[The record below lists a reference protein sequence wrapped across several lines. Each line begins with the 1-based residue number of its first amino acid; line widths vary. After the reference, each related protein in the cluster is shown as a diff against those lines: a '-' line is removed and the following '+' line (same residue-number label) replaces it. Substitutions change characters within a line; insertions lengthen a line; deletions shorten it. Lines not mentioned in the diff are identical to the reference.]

1 MNGKEAVW
9 AAVEQFRQQYLVGPL
24 AHLPVDVFT
33 LAELEFKLDIIP
45 FDDLYEKYEVDAALM
60 QDFSGIYVDAE
71 AYIIWEKGPRW
82 KQRRLRFSVA
92 HELGHYFLHREVA
105 SKLIFHTFDEFAVWT
120 KGNHGQQYSLEQTAN
135 EFAGRLLVPEERLR
149 TAFDKFAEVAK
160 GVIPNWYSS
169 PDMRHSFA
177 EKLREQFEVNTQVIE
192 TRLDRE
198 GIWPAC

>member
-1 MNGKEAVW
+1 MNGKEEVW
-9 AAVEQFRQQYLVGPL
+9 EAVEQFRQQYLVGTL

-45 FDDLYEKYEVDAALM
+45 FDDLYEKYEVDAALI

-92 HELGHYFLHREVA
+92 HELGHFILHRKIAAEL
-105 SKLIFHTFDEFAVWT
+105 KFKTFDDFAVWT

-135 EFAGRLLVPEERLR
+135 EFAGRLLVPVDRLR
-149 TAFDKFAEVAK
+149 SSFDAFGNLAK
-160 GVIPNWYSS
+160 DVIPHWFTS
-169 PDMRHSFA
+169 PDMRHGFA
-177 EKLREQFEVNTQVIE
+177 EKLRDQFEVNTQVIE
-192 TRLDRE
+192 ARLDRE
-198 GIWPAC
+198 EIWPAC

>member
-1 MNGKEAVW
+1 MNGKEEVW
-9 AAVEQFRQQYLVGPL
+9 EAVEQFRRQYLVGEL

-71 AYIIWEKGPRW
+71 AYIIWENGPRW

-92 HELGHYFLHREVA
+92 HELGHFVLHREIA
-105 SKLIFHTFDEFAVWT
+105 AGLSFKTYDDFAVWT
-120 KGNHGQQYSLEQTAN
+120 KGNHGQQYTLEQTAN
-135 EFAGRLLVPEERLR
+135 EFAGRLLVPVGRLQA
-149 TAFDKFAEVAK
+149 AFEVFSEAAK
-160 GVIPNWYSS
+160 NVIPNWYSS
-169 PDMRHSFA
+169 TEMRHSFA
-177 EKLREQFEVNTQVIE
+177 EKLRDQFEVNTPVIE
-192 TRLDRE
+192 TRLERE

>member
-9 AAVEQFRQQYLVGPL
+9 EQVEAFRQRYLVSDL

-33 LAELEFKLDIIP
+33 LAELEFQLDIIP
-45 FDDLYEKYEVDAALM
+45 FDDLYEKYEVDAALI

-92 HELGHYFLHREVA
+92 HELGHYVLHRELA
-105 SKLIFHTFDEFAVWT
+105 AKLNFRTFADFALWT
-120 KGNHGQQYSLEQTAN
+120 KGNHGQKYTLEQTAN
-135 EFAGRLLVPEERLR
+135 EFAGRLLVPADRLR
-149 TAFDKFAEVAK
+149 AAFESFADVAK
-160 GVIPNWYSS
+160 DVIPNWYTS
-169 PDMRHSFA
+169 PDMRHGFA
-177 EKLREQFEVNTQVIE
+177 EKLREQFEVNTPVIE

-198 GIWPAC
+198 DIWPPC

>member
-9 AAVEQFRQQYLVGPL
+9 EQVEAFRQRYLVGDL

-33 LAELEFKLDIIP
+33 LAELEFQLDIIP
-45 FDDLYEKYEVDAALM
+45 FDDLYEKYEVDAALI

-92 HELGHYFLHREVA
+92 HELGHYILHRELA
-105 SKLIFHTFDEFAVWT
+105 AKLDFRTFADFALWT
-120 KGNHGQQYSLEQTAN
+120 KGNHGQKYTLEQTAN
-135 EFAGRLLVPEERLR
+135 EFAGRLLVPADRLR
-149 TAFDKFAEVAK
+149 AAFESFADVAK
-160 GVIPNWYSS
+160 DVIPNWFTS
-169 PDMRHSFA
+169 PDMRHGFA
-177 EKLREQFEVNTQVIE
+177 EKLREQFEVNTPVIE

-198 GIWPAC
+198 DIWPPC

>member
-1 MNGKEAVW
+1 VW
-9 AAVEQFRQQYLVGPL
+9 DEVEKFRRQFLVGPL

-92 HELGHYFLHREVA
+92 HELGHFVLHREIA
-105 SKLIFHTFDEFAVWT
+105 AGLKFKTFDDFALWT
-120 KGNHGQQYSLEQTAN
+120 KGNHGQQYTLEQAAN
-135 EFAGRLLVPEERLR
+135 EFAGRLLVPVDRLQSSFD
-149 TAFDKFAEVAK
+149 AFADAAK
-160 GVIPNWYSS
+160 SVIPNWYSS
-169 PDMRHSFA
+169 PDMRHNFA
-177 EKLREQFEVNTQVIE
+177 EKLRGQFEVNTPVIK

-198 GIWPAC
+198 GIWPPC